1 MIFQVVWHCCSMRH
15 ATNEHQISMAQ
26 LHATNQHQIAMA
38 QLQLRVAPP
47 VQIPHVQVQQR
58 K

>member
-1 MIFQVVWHCCSMRH
+1 MRH
-15 ATNEHQISMAQ
+15 ATNEHEISMAQ

-47 VQIPHVQVQQR
+47 VQIPHVQIQQR